1 MSRLLFITIETFPVR
16 KMSPRWLGIQK
27 IGGLTSRKGSG
38 MTSSQFIHNDEINN
52 LNYQEV
58 SVAINVNHNET
69 PVQAE
74 DSTVVPSVEYVARE
88 HVVASETS
96 REGAEIMADQNSN
109 RVTQLIEKIE
119 SLETEN
125 HELKR
130 KLKESELD
138 GICLCYYGYYIEEI
152 DFSVNENNSV
162 TVWLSN
168 DNNDRGLGDLI
179 EFMKNGIEPDDD
191 IEDSS
196 DEDYTYF
203 KFTSI
208 DEAIVFMKGWMP
220 NL

>member
-1 MSRLLFITIETFPVR
+1 
-16 KMSPRWLGIQK
+16 
-27 IGGLTSRKGSG
+27 
-38 MTSSQFIHNDEINN
+38 MTESKFNNNDEINN

-58 SVAINVNHNET
+58 SVAININNNET
-69 PVQAE
+69 PAQVE
-74 DSTVVPSVEYVARE
+74 DSAVVPSVEYVDRE
-88 HVVASETS
+88 NVATSETS
-96 REGAEIMADQNSN
+96 GEGAEIIAKLNSN
-109 RVTQLIEKIE
+109 RVTQLREKIE

-125 HELKR
+125 QELKR

-152 DFSVNENNSV
+152 DFSVNEDNSA

-168 DNNDRGLGDLI
+168 NNYNGGLEDLI
-179 EFMKNGIEPDDD
+179 EFMKNGIEPDND
-191 IEDSS
+191 IEVSS

-220 NL
+220 SL

>member
-1 MSRLLFITIETFPVR
+1 
-16 KMSPRWLGIQK
+16 
-27 IGGLTSRKGSG
+27 

-58 SVAINVNHNET
+58 SVAININNNET
-69 PVQAE
+69 PAQAE
-74 DSTVVPSVEYVARE
+74 DSTVVPGVENVDRE
-88 HVVASETS
+88 HVVASEIS
-96 REGAEIMADQNSN
+96 GEGAEIIADLNNN
-109 RVTQLIEKIE
+109 RVTQLREKIE

-125 HELKR
+125 QELKR

-152 DFSVNENNSV
+152 AFSVNENNSV
-162 TVWLSN
+162 TVRLSN
-168 DNNDRGLGDLI
+168 DNNDRGLVDLI
-179 EFMKNGIEPDDD
+179 ECMKNGIKLGDD
-191 IEDSS
+191 IEYSS
-196 DEDYTYF
+196 DEYYTYF